1 VQLRLVFK
9 NSGGTS
15 LIPGGKVKRLVLY
28 LGYDWKSTK
37 IKNTVELYKDL
48 FDEVRIIHVP
58 ESDPD
63 VLDGL
68 SIPSVAVEEYSV

>member
-1 VQLRLVFK
+1 M
-9 NSGGTS
+9 
-15 LIPGGKVKRLVLY
+15 KRLVLY

-58 ESDPD
+58 VSDPD

-68 SIPSVAVEEYSV
+68 SLPSVAVEEYSA

>member
-1 VQLRLVFK
+1 
-9 NSGGTS
+9 
-15 LIPGGKVKRLVLY
+15 VKRLVLY

-37 IKNTVELYKDL
+37 IKNTIELYRDL

-68 SIPSVAVEEYSV
+68 SLPSVAVEEYSA